1 MALSEQEIN
10 QLLATVSF
18 RIRQSLDVTEILQT
32 AVDEVRQLLQCDRT
46 LIYRF
51 QPDWSGKVAFESI
64 GAPQWSLVGDVVR
77 DPCFEN
83 NWVEHYQHGKATV
96 HDDVSTAEIN
106 QCHRELLQHF
116 AVRANL
122 VAPILLPH
130 QDSNSELP
138 YLWGLII
145 AHQCDRPRQWQDAAV
160 NLFQQLANQIAIAI
174 QQAELL
180 QLTQQELQQKKI
192 AERQTREAQKFL
204 QTVIERL
211 PIAVYVKDATHKNF
225 GKLKLW
231 NKVTEGI
238 FGLQAADI
246 LGKTVYD
253 RFSLG
258 QAQNWLKQDLE
269 TVETQQVLDVPE
281 ETVISL
287 NGNTK
292 IIHKIKVPL
301 YNEFEQPDNL
311 LCIAEDITNR
321 KQAELELK
329 RKSEELTAFSNN
341 LKQLHRLNATNYQS
355 SKQLYQDYLKT
366 GCQMFQ
372 GSIGIVGIVEA
383 DHLIV
388 SAIESDVASL
398 RPQMRFALA
407 ETHCWAAVNEQRTIT
422 YQNTSKNSSSSNYYL
437 DRKLN
442 LESYIGTPIY
452 LDGSVYGVLSF
463 ASIQA
468 RQEPFSDRE
477 KETIEMMAQS
487 IGKYIS
493 ADRIE
498 QKRQEA
504 ETLLTQA
511 KKELE
516 LRVFQRTAELEIAN
530 HRLQEELQER
540 EQTQSALQ
548 ASQDSLQES
557 ERRWR
562 GLLENVR
569 LLVVGLDKVGK
580 VDYVN
585 PYFLELTGYSR
596 QQVIQQDWFANFVA
610 VSDRQESRKIH
621 HLLVYNHNVSHQFHH
636 KTILTRAGEKKTIAW
651 NSAQLRDMQGHP
663 IGMMCIGEDVTER
676 QAIEKMKDEFISV
689 VSHELRTPLTSVRGA
704 LGLLNSGVLAQQPAK
719 QTRVISIATESTEHL
734 VRLVNDIL
742 ELEKLESGKTH
753 LIIEPI
759 ELEPLISQ
767 AIDRILLAAQKSQI
781 EIITNYVNCQ
791 FLADGDRILQVL
803 INLLSNALKFSEPG
817 SQVEIS
823 VVQDT
828 VQDKPQDKAKSQL
841 IFSIKDYGR
850 GIPQDRLDS
859 IFERFHQVDASDSR
873 SLGGTGLGLAICRSI
888 VEQHSGKIWVESV
901 FSVGST
907 FYFSLP
913 LSQPEP

>member
-18 RIRQSLDVTEILQT
+18 RIRQSLDVIEILQT

-51 QPDWSGKVAFESI
+51 QSDWSGKVAFESI
-64 GAPQWSLVGDVVR
+64 SDPQWSLIEYVVR

-83 NWVEHYQHGKATV
+83 NWVKHYQHGKATV
-96 HDDVSTAEIN
+96 HDDVITAEIN

-116 AVRANL
+116 QIRANL

-130 QDSNSELP
+130 QDSSSEVP
-138 YLWGLII
+138 HLWGLLI

-160 NLFQQLANQIAIAI
+160 NLFQQLANQIAIAV

-180 QLTQQELQQKKI
+180 QLTQQELQHKKI
-192 AERQTREAQKFL
+192 AEKQTKEAKKFL
-204 QTVIERL
+204 QTVIDRL
-211 PIAVYVKDATHKNF
+211 PIAVYVKDATIKDF

-231 NKVTEGI
+231 NKATESI
-238 FGLQAADI
+238 FGLQAEEV
-246 LGKTVYD
+246 LGKTVYN

-258 QAQNWLKQDLE
+258 QAQDWLKQDLE
-269 TVETQQVLDVPE
+269 TIENQRVIDVPE
-281 ETVISL
+281 ETITSL
-287 NGNTK
+287 NGDTK
-292 IIHKIKVPL
+292 IVHKIKVPL
-301 YNEFEQPDNL
+301 YNEIQQPDNL
-311 LCIAEDITNR
+311 LCIAEDITDR

-329 RKSEELTAFSNN
+329 GKSEELTAFSNN
-341 LKQLHRLNATNYQS
+341 LKQLHRLNATDYQN

-372 GSIGIVGIVEA
+372 CSIGIVGIVEA
-383 DHLIV
+383 NCLTI
-388 SAIESDVASL
+388 SAIESDITSL
-398 RPQMRFALA
+398 KPQMKFSL
-407 ETHCWAAVNEQRTIT
+407 EKTHCSAAVREQRTIT
-422 YQNTSKNSSSSNYYL
+422 YQNVKTSIQSNNYYL
-437 DRKLN
+437 DRQLKLG
-442 LESYIGTPIY
+442 SYIGTPIY
-452 LDGSVYGVLSF
+452 LDGSIYGVLSF
-463 ASIQA
+463 ASTKA

-477 KETIEMMAQS
+477 KETIEMMTQS

-504 ETLLTQA
+504 EALLTQA

-530 HRLQEELQER
+530 HRLQEELKER
-540 EQTQSALQ
+540 KQTQSALQ
-548 ASQDSLQES
+548 ASQDNLQES

-562 GLLENVR
+562 DLLENVR
-569 LLVVGLDKVGK
+569 LLVVGLDKAGK

-585 PYFLELTGYSR
+585 PYFLELTGYNR
-596 QQVIQQDWFANFVA
+596 QQVMHQDWFANFVSI
-610 VSDRQESRKIH
+610 SDRQASRKIH
-621 HLLVYNHNVSHQFHH
+621 NLLVYNHNVSHQFHH
-636 KTILTRAGEKKTIAW
+636 HTILTRAGEKKTIAW
-651 NSAQLRDMQGHP
+651 NSAQLRNMQGNP

-704 LGLLNSGVLAQQPAK
+704 LGLLNSGVLAKQPAK
-719 QTRVISIATESTEHL
+719 QARVINIATESTEHL

-742 ELEKLESGKTH
+742 ELEKLESGKTS
-753 LIIEPI
+753 LIIEQI
-759 ELEPLISQ
+759 DLESLISQ
-767 AIDRILLAAQKSQI
+767 AIDRVLLEAQKSQI
-781 EIITNYVNCQ
+781 SIIKNYANCQ
-791 FLADGDRILQVL
+791 FLGDSDRILQVL
-803 INLLSNALKFSEPG
+803 TNLLSNALKFSDPG
-817 SQVEIS
+817 SKVEIAVS
-823 VVQDT
+823 QS
-828 VQDKPQDKAKSQL
+828 AESQL
-841 IFSIKDYGR
+841 VFSIKDYGR
-850 GIPQDRLDS
+850 GIPEDRLDT

-901 FSVGST
+901 FSIGST
-907 FYFSLP
+907 FYFSIP
-913 LSQPEP
+913 LSHQEL